1 LTEEL
6 QTARAAREQLERSI
20 QTTFSRI
27 AETGIVDPDEAKRA
41 ALDISAVAQT
51 LETHAL
57 FMAFSQG
64 RETDPFLSQHAV
76 AACSFS
82 LILGRAADIDL
93 LVMQELATGA
103 LLHDI
108 GLLQVPKRIL
118 RRIHDTSTTIP
129 DQERRTY
136 EGHCRGGAI
145 TLERQGEFS
154 PAIEQILAEHHAYLD
169 GSGFPPET
177 RGAFTSD
184 LTRIVMITDR
194 YDELLTGFG
203 GSSPLTPHQ
212 ALQRLYQ
219 ESHDGKLDHRLVAL
233 FIKVMGIYPVYSVVE
248 LNTRERAV
256 VTVINS
262 RKLHQPIVTITHDP
276 KGTPYIIPLVIDLA
290 NQDETGQTRSIRTIL
305 DTIPRAFARSQ

>member
-1 LTEEL
+1 MTKSATYRRISIEAVQIGMHVARLDLPWYRSPFLRHSFLVRTDEQIDRLRRAGVKMVDIDPSRGLDCVRPTILTEQPFPAACSPFGVLKSQTSPVRSLATLTEEL
-6 QTARAAREQLERSI
+6 QTARAAREHLERSI

-145 TLERQGEFS
+145 TLERQ
-154 PAIEQILAEHHAYLD
+154 
-169 GSGFPPET
+169 
-177 RGAFTSD
+177 
-184 LTRIVMITDR
+184 
-194 YDELLTGFG
+194 
-203 GSSPLTPHQ
+203 
-212 ALQRLYQ
+212 
-219 ESHDGKLDHRLVAL
+219 
-233 FIKVMGIYPVYSVVE
+233 
-248 LNTRERAV
+248 
-256 VTVINS
+256 
-262 RKLHQPIVTITHDP
+262 
-276 KGTPYIIPLVIDLA
+276 
-290 NQDETGQTRSIRTIL
+290 
-305 DTIPRAFARSQ
+305 